1 VHDTIPVIDTYKYG
15 VSLYGEGTRSQNNTL
30 ANLGIHVASSI
41 AGNSNSVSGHQ
52 TNNTRQRSLAAQSM
66 VRGKLDKEALDDLDI
81 LLASPKSIVV
91 RWIYTI
97 SEVS

>member
-1 VHDTIPVIDTYKYG
+1 
-15 VSLYGEGTRSQNNTL
+15 
-30 ANLGIHVASSI
+30 
-41 AGNSNSVSGHQ
+41 
-52 TNNTRQRSLAAQSM
+52 M